1 MSAQQ
6 LTSGRPSCAR
16 VAARGR
22 VRVRCSASA
31 PQPQSPQPQATPQAL
46 QLCRRGALRAALLAG
61 AAAAAAAPQAAW
73 AYATN
78 RQGDDDFTVLPSGL
92 RYLDLREGTGDTPRA
107 GACASTAARGSR
119 ERWALGAATGRA
131 ERSAF
136 VRCASMRATLA
147 CGAAPAHS
155 LARAGVLPRTRVT
168 LGCWSAARRTAAIHP
183 SVVRHTFP
191 F

>member
-1 MSAQQ
+1 M
-6 LTSGRPSCAR
+6 
-16 VAARGR
+16 
-22 VRVRCSASA
+22 RCSASA
-31 PQPQSPQPQATPQAL
+31 PTPQPQPQQATPQAL

-78 RQGDDDFTVLPSGL
+78 RQGDDDFTVLLSGL

-107 GACASTAARGSR
+107 GACASTPTA
-119 ERWALGAATGRA
+119 WALRRGT
-131 ERSAF
+131 RSAP
-136 VRCASMRATLA
+136 RSCAVCVGVRATLA

-155 LARAGVLPRTRVT
+155 LARAGVLSRTRVT
-168 LGCWSAARRTAAIHP
+168 LDCWNARAARRTAAIHP